1 MPVTAILQKRPQFTA
16 AAKAAMTFT
25 PRVTVLLAMFGTSF
39 GAKVAVAGPVTVK
52 VPMVCTRG
60 PDDTA
65 FNATATMPASA
76 AIGSTFTVR
85 IDSHP
90 SGVINHFGLNY
101 IYGMTTDYQVPAGT
115 RYVEGS
121 ARVVPGTGSAN
132 ALPGARATHESSRI
146 RMVLPAHIANGS
158 SYTPPSLEF
167 DVKVDAPVETRS
179 ALSFLHYEVVA
190 NAAIVGDVHTSCD
203 PVRKP
208 YHLAMVRFE
217 PREAADR
224 REAGGPREGQPSGPM
239 PENP

>member
-1 MPVTAILQKRPQFTA
+1 MP
-16 AAKAAMTFT
+16 
-25 PRVTVLLAMFGTSF
+25 
-39 GAKVAVAGPVTVK
+39 
-52 VPMVCTRG
+52 
-60 PDDTA
+60 
-65 FNATATMPASA
+65 ATAP
-76 AIGSTFTVR
+76 IGSTFTVR

-101 IYGMTTDYQVPAGT
+101 IYGMTTEYLVPAGT

-121 ARVVPGTGSAN
+121 ARVVPGTGTAN
-132 ALPGARATHESSRI
+132 ALPGARAIHDAARV
-146 RMVLPAHIANGS
+146 RLVLPAHIPNGS

-179 ALSFLHYEVVA
+179 ALSFMHYEVIA

-217 PREAADR
+217 PREAA
-224 REAGGPREGQPSGPM
+224 REAGSPREGQSPGPM